1 MDVQDRDKRQKIS
14 YDQSKL
20 QDFVECPRRFQ
31 LRYLMEQEWPTPAA
45 EPLTDTEQVYE
56 LGRRFHLVMERHWR
70 GLPIERVDPA
80 LSPWWE
86 AFLSSP
92 PPDLPGTVRRPEV
105 TATAIVAGQRM
116 TATFDLLAYAPDGEA
131 VIVDWKTSR
140 RPPFRILDRRLQT
153 IVYPLMLVEASPR
166 LVGRQLKP
174 EAVRLIYWFADNP
187 EPGITEVFQ
196 YSAARY
202 EEDQRYLTTLL
213 HRLFSMNVNEWPLT
227 SNEKLCR
234 LCQYRSLCNRGRDA
248 GTLVEEAGESW
259 PDIEELR
266 GVINEAAA
274 ANEYVL

>member
-1 MDVQDRDKRQKIS
+1 MDSQGRDKRKKIS

-31 LRYLMEQEWPTPAA
+31 LRYLMEQDWPTPAA
-45 EPLTDTEQVYE
+45 EPLADTEQVYE
-56 LGRRFHLVMERHWR
+56 LGRRFHLVMERYWR
-70 GLPIERVDPA
+70 GLPVERVDPA
-80 LSPWWE
+80 LAPWWE
-86 AFLSSP
+86 AFLSNP
-92 PPDLPGTVRRPEV
+92 PPDLPGTMRRPEV

-116 TATFDLLAYAPDGEA
+116 TATFDLLAYEPGGEA

-166 LVGRQLKP
+166 LVGRQLTP

-187 EPGITEVFQ
+187 EPGSTEIFR
-196 YSAARY
+196 YSTARY
-202 EEDQRYLTTLL
+202 EEDKRYLATLL
-213 HRLFSMNVNEWPLT
+213 NRLLSMDVDEWPLT
-227 SNEKLCR
+227 PNDRLCR

-266 GVINEAAA
+266 GVIAEAAA